1 MRLMSIAICFGFVLS
16 LGSSLQAQP
25 AGGAAKNPV
34 VALDTSK
41 GMIKIEL
48 YPDKAP
54 ETVKN
59 FLHYVE
65 TKHYDGTIFHRVI
78 PQFMIQGGGLNPG
91 LAEKKTEGPIKN
103 EAGNGLSN
111 AKGSIAMARTGNPHS
126 ATAQFFIN
134 TVDNRFLDK
143 ENARDGWGYCVFGK
157 VIDGLDVVDKI
168 KGVPTGNVGGQSDV
182 PKDDI
187 IIKTARKVQ

>member
-1 MRLMSIAICFGFVLS
+1 MRLMSIAVCCGMIFS
-16 LGSSLQAQP
+16 LHSCLFAQP
-25 AGGAAKNPV
+25 ASGAKNPV
-34 VALDTSK
+34 VVMETSK
-41 GMIKIEL
+41 GTIKIEL

-59 FLHYVE
+59 FLNYVE
-65 TKHYDGTIFHRVI
+65 KKHYDGTIFHRVI
-78 PQFMIQGGGLNPG
+78 PKFMIQGGGMNPG
-91 LAEKKTEGPIKN
+91 LAEKKTDGPIKN

-111 AKGSIAMARTGNPHS
+111 GRGTIAMARTNNPHS

-143 ENARDGWGYCVFGK
+143 ENAQDGWGYCVFGK
-157 VIDGLDVVDKI
+157 VIDGMDVVDKI
-168 KGVPTGNVGGQSDV
+168 KNVATGNVGIHGDV

-187 IIKTARKVQ
+187 IIKSAKKVQ